1 MNISF
6 ICNVIVVAQISFVY
20 IVFIY
25 LILPNKQCFVAGNRA
40 TKREK
45 VALRKRVK
53 LTRPATRLKQEELEE
68 KGEEGLKIP
77 VGGMRSKQLG
87 HHLYQ
92 GKIKAFGHSMN
103 ENK

>member
-1 MNISF
+1 M
-6 ICNVIVVAQISFVY
+6 ICNVIVVAKISFVY

-68 KGEEGLKIP
+68 KGEEGLKM
-77 VGGMRSKQLG
+77 GGMRSEQLG

-92 GKIKAFGHSMN
+92 GKPKTFGHSMN

>member
-1 MNISF
+1 MH
-6 ICNVIVVAQISFVY
+6 
-20 IVFIY
+20 

-45 VALRKRVK
+45 VALRRRVK
-53 LTRPATRLKQEELEE
+53 STRPATRLKQEELEE

-77 VGGMRSKQLG
+77 VGGMRSEQLG

-92 GKIKAFGHSMN
+92 GKPKAFGHSMN